1 MPSLTAAIDSMQFKD
16 LTHEIKRTL
25 YMSAKDVVRLGYM
38 LNRVKVGRMYAD
50 TYDDFDS
57 YLAEELNIDYTMATR
72 FIRINQKYAKSSEGM
87 EIAEQ
92 YEGYSRGLLIE
103 MLNMTPEQEAKV
115 TPDMTVKRAR
125 EIKKQDRADRQEV
138 AETVEPEEVATSQP
152 VPVDMPLPGQLD
164 LETNFPEYLPE
175 EPEKEEVI
183 DAEFREI
190 DEPVTSKEIA
200 TSQPLSVHG
209 LPITE
214 YPPDSL
220 ISTEGCG
227 HKYNCFSCSMECS
240 IRQKERYCGEAPL
253 GNPFACDT
261 MNIIANL
268 RSEIGTQCQFVDQ
281 DLAYHRSGDDEP
293 SPCCKDC
300 MNPCRYQCK
309 RAAEKREEERTKKTT
324 IPPNENADAQDEKE
338 IPSDIEGV
346 KCILEEQKKLL
357 DDMLLVDKVESLPKA
372 YVFKQKTI
380 VAALAAMICDLE
392 REEETEGYE
401 SWLKLPCK
409 CGDTVYVLPTKE
421 NGFSD
426 IIEME
431 CQGFSIGV
439 LGNVANLRP
448 KKGQGKELPKM
459 YQPALSDFGKSV
471 FKSEDAAKRL
481 MKEKEE
487 QDA

>member
-38 LNRVKVGRMYAD
+38 LNRVKEGHMYAD

-72 FIRINQKYAKSSEGM
+72 FIRINQKYAKSSDGM

-115 TPDMTVKRAR
+115 TPDMTVKQAR

-200 TSQPLSVHG
+200 TSQPLSAHG

-240 IRQKERYCGEAPL
+240 IRQEERYCGEAPL

-281 DLAYHRSGDDEP
+281 DLAYHRAGDGEP
-293 SPCCKDC
+293 SPCCKEC
-300 MNPCRYQCK
+300 KNPCSYQCE
-309 RAAEKREEERTKKTT
+309 RAAEKREKDEEEVATLQ
-324 IPPNENADAQDEKE
+324 PDGNADAQGEEVILSGID
-338 IPSDIEGV
+338 GV
-346 KCILEEQKKLL
+346 KCILEKHKKLL
-357 DDMLLVDKVESLPKA
+357 DEMLAIDDLPGKT
-372 YVFKQKTI
+372 VFEQKTI

-392 REEETEGYE
+392 QEEEAEERE

-409 CGDTVYVLPTKE
+409 CGDTVYVLPTKG
-421 NGFSD
+421 NGFPD

-448 KKGQGKELPKM
+448 KKGQGKEIPKM
-459 YQPALSDFGKSV
+459 YQPALSAFGKSV

-487 QDA
+487 QDE